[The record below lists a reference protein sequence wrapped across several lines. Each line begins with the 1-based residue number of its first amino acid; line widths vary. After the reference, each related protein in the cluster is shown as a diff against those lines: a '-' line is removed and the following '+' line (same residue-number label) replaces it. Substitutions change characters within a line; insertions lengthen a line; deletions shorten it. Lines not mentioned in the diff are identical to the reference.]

1 MKKSTKFSDVL
12 HILLHMASSEEPL
25 TSEMLAQSAQTNP
38 VVVRRIMAGLRNQ
51 GFVLS
56 QKGHGGGW
64 TLSCDIKKVTLHDVY
79 KAIGSP
85 TMIALG
91 NRSESSQCLVEQAVI
106 IATDDTFKKAEDVL
120 LERFFDTT
128 LADVHDIIRKQEDT
142 GDTNFLLP
150 LPKAF

>member
-106 IATDDTFKKAEDVL
+106 IATDDTFKKAENIL
-120 LERFFDTT
+120 LERFSDTT
-128 LADVHDIIRKQEDT
+128 LADVHDIIRKQ
-142 GDTNFLLP
+142 
-150 LPKAF
+150 